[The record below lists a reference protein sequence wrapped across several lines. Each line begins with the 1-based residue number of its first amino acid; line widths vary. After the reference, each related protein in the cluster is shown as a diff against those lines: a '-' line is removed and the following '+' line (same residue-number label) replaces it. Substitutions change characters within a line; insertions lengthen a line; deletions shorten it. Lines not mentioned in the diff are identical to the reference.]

1 VPRLP
6 RLLLTLIPA
15 TILIVACGGSSTPGA
30 NAPLTSAGGGNP
42 SVSAGGGG
50 GATGGAPTNPPGGG
64 GGANAGIPTIADGTY
79 TSGTAHVEI
88 SGGRNDTFDV
98 DSASGVTAGGNT
110 ILAFTGADNQKV
122 VQLSF
127 LAPGQGTSGGL
138 SVATNVSNAVFA
150 TAGTW
155 GGECQVRITRNN
167 ASGLSGEFSCKDA
180 NGLAGVIGGKFNIK
194 GTFAAER

>member
-6 RLLLTLIPA
+6 RLLLALIPV
-15 TILIVACGGSSTPGA
+15 TILIVACGGSATPAA
-30 NAPLTSAGGGNP
+30 NAPLTSAGGGVPNA
-42 SVSAGGGG
+42 SATGGG
-50 GATGGAPTNPPGGG
+50 GATGAPTNPPGGG

-79 TSGTAHVEI
+79 ASGTAHVEI

-98 DSASGVTAGGNT
+98 DAASGITAGGNT

-127 LAPGQGTSGGL
+127 LAPGQGTPGGL

-150 TAGTW
+150 MAGTW
-155 GGECQVRITRNN
+155 GGECQVKITRNN
-167 ASGLSGEFSCKDA
+167 SSGLSGEFSCKDA
-180 NGLAGVIGGKFNIK
+180 PGLAGVIGGKFNIK